1 LTSRHQCDGIL
12 LVTKRKVKEELK
24 KPDILLLA
32 IERVSGWVREH
43 ARLCVIGLV
52 ALAVIALAITGVRIY
67 QARAD
72 EEMQYRLAE
81 GIKAFQEYAYGGKE
95 EGIKKAESIFKDLSA
110 SRHSGIEE
118 VALLY
123 LGKIYFL
130 QGKPEDAKAQY
141 LKAKNQASNTVI
153 TKLAESGLKNVETPS
168 K

>member
-1 LTSRHQCDGIL
+1 LTSGRRYDGIL

-24 KPDILLLA
+24 RPDILLLA
-32 IERVSGWVREH
+32 IARVSGLVKEH
-43 ARLCVIGLV
+43 ARLCIIGLI

-95 EGIKKAESIFKDLSA
+95 ESLKKAESIFKELSA
-110 SRHSGIEE
+110 SRRSGVEE
-118 VALLY
+118 IAMLY
-123 LGKIYFL
+123 LGKVYYL
-130 QGKPEDAKAQY
+130 QGKSEDAKAQY
-141 LKAKNQASNTVI
+141 IKAKNQASNTVI
-153 TKLAESGLKNVETPS
+153 TKLAEAGLKNAETPS